1 MNNIKITSNYDK
13 SYDKFEDMKL
23 SPEILKGIF
32 AYGWEKPSKIQEIGI
47 MPVIDGR
54 NCIIQA
60 QSGTGKTGTFSIS
73 CLNAIDPSIISCQI
87 IIISPTREIAE
98 QTLNVISKLG
108 TYTKYNIYGVIGGKK
123 LETYS
128 INNAQ
133 IIVGT
138 PGRIFDQIKRNNIN
152 MTTLKLFVIDEADIM
167 FQKGFKEQIT
177 SIIEYSQDGCQIA
190 LYSATLPMDI
200 LEMITK
206 FIKNPVQILVKKE
219 QLTLEGIKQWY
230 VGLTSEEDKYET
242 LKDLYGMIGVGQSII
257 YCSYKRKVE
266 WLKDNLT
273 DEKYPVVCIH
283 GEMSQ
288 EIRDNVMSD
297 FRAGNSRILIT
308 TDLLARGIDVHQ
320 VSLVINYDLPND
332 KESYIH
338 RIGRSGR
345 YGRKGYAIN
354 FVTTQDS
361 QYIKD
366 IEKFYNTCIEP
377 LPADI
382 KEIMA

>member
-1 MNNIKITSNYDK
+1 MNNIKITSNYEK
-13 SYDKFEDMKL
+13 YERFEDMKL
-23 SPEILKGIF
+23 HPNILKGIF

-73 CLNAIDPSIISCQI
+73 CLNLIDPNIKSCQI

-98 QTLNVISKLG
+98 QTLNVISRIG
-108 TYTKYNIYGVIGGKK
+108 TYTNINIYGVIGGKR

-128 INNAQ
+128 ISNAQ

-138 PGRIFDQIKRNNIN
+138 PGRIFDQIKRNNID
-152 MTTLKLFVIDEADIM
+152 TSTLKLFVIDEADIM

-177 SIIEYSQDGCQIA
+177 SIIEYSNENCQIS
-190 LYSATLPMDI
+190 LYSATLPKDI

-206 FIKNPVQILVKKE
+206 FIKDPVQILVKKE

-230 VGLTSEEDKYET
+230 VGLSAEEDKYET
-242 LKDLYGMIGVGQSII
+242 LKDLYGHVGVGQSII

-266 WLKDNLT
+266 WLKDNLI
-273 DEKYPVVCIH
+273 DENYPVAYIH

-288 EIRDNVMSD
+288 EMRDDVMKD

-377 LPADI
+377 LPANI
-382 KEIMA
+382 KEVMS